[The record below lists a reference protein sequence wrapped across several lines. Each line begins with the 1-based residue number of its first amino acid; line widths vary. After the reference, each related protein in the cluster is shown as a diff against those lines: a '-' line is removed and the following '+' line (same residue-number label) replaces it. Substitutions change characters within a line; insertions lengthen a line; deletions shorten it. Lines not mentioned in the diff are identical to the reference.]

1 MQIIRIF
8 WGEFERYKHQ
18 IIEAKTDNL
27 NEIVFVWGYDN
38 YIQFKEF
45 GFECKLIDMQPY
57 DYSIANAHTF
67 ENHKSLI
74 HKIVGI
80 DIALE
85 TYDEVIFLDW
95 DVRKVKELDGD
106 FYKSIEMCSSKLQ
119 VPLYVYPKKAFKF
132 LLHTIPNPIMQT
144 FFKKLELFVKTYSYS
159 VDDDYILPNTGFI
172 YCSDKGITEKLLD
185 IIDEKGLETVPDEL
199 CVFAYANT
207 DIDTYIKTYEPLVIG
222 SKEHGYDWWNT
233 AENNLL
239 NYKNNL
245 IKKNIYFEHF

>member
-8 WGEFERYKHQ
+8 WGDFERYKHQ

-27 NEIVFVWGYDN
+27 NEVVFVWGYDN
-38 YIQFKEF
+38 YMQFKEL
-45 GFECKLIDMQPY
+45 GFECILIDMQAY

-80 DIALE
+80 DTALE

-95 DVRKVKELDGD
+95 DVRKVKDIDLRFYELIRETN
-106 FYKSIEMCSSKLQ
+106 SNLQ

-132 LLHTIPNPIMQT
+132 LLKTITKPMMQT
-144 FFKKLELFVKTYSYS
+144 FFKKLELFVKTYSYLI
-159 VDDDYILPNTGFI
+159 DDNYILPNTGFI
-172 YCSDKGITEKLLD
+172 YCSDKSITEKLLD
-185 IIDEKGLETVPDEL
+185 IIDDNGLETVPDEL
-199 CVFAYANT
+199 SVFVYANT

-222 SKEHGYDWWNT
+222 SKEHGYDWWNI
-233 AENNLL
+233 AEDSLL
-239 NYKNNL
+239 NYKNTL
-245 IKKNIYFEHF
+245 IKKDIYFEHF